1 MSRAPLT
8 REQWSQLD
16 PLLDA
21 ALEICPDERE
31 EWVERACG
39 GDAELAA
46 ELMTLLAA
54 CDASDEFLTAPAAVA
69 YAPLLDDPKLPTEL
83 GGRYRIVREIG
94 RGGMGTVY
102 LADDVR
108 HGRQVAV
115 KAVHSNIA
123 RSIDRVR
130 FAREIEIAAN
140 LAHPHILPLHD
151 SGEVRSGDDNETTFL
166 YFVSPLATGESLRE
180 RLKRDRRLS
189 REEAVRMGRE
199 VALAL
204 DYAPRRGVV
213 HLDIKPANIL
223 LQEGHA
229 LVADFGIARAISHGD
244 DEQTSVTPLPGT
256 PSYMSPEQVVG
267 LPDIDGRSDVYSLG
281 CVLYEM
287 LTGERP
293 VTRAQGAGANGDT
306 GRVLADPAPLH
317 RHVSRRLASV
327 VLKAMSPL
335 REDRF
340 ETAGALAA
348 ALRDASRVRKTP
360 IAVGFLA
367 AGVAAS
373 VVAIAAM
380 RTAERAAP
388 LDADLVAIA
397 PFDVEA
403 SSLGI
408 WKEGLVDVLSRGLDG
423 AGPIRAVPASQ
434 VIHHWHGRAD
444 PQSARELGRATGAGI
459 VVFGGLLTA
468 GDSVRSTIRMIDVA
482 SGRTMAELQHGDAS
496 DRMDRLS
503 DSMAVAVLREIGR
516 SRNIDLAHATSSPTV
531 SLSALKEYLRGE
543 QFYRAA
549 AWDSAQAH
557 FEGALAADSTFALA
571 YHRLATVRF
580 WRDQKGNIPDSTA
593 FVLLLQAS
601 RFQRGLGPRE
611 RLLATADSLF
621 GAGYFAWRSALHTG
635 KYGEEDAIAHR
646 LIALLTDA
654 LDRYPN
660 DAELCFLYAE
670 ARMRYERN
678 VVLGEVDE
686 RSILQHY
693 EQAIELDSSF
703 APAYLTPIRLATY
716 LDGPTVGRRYARAYL
731 SLSPSGPRS
740 DFIRLADVLLD
751 PSRAASLDIQRLVD
765 TLPENQLCVAS
776 RLLGHVTD
784 SAQTIVRV
792 ARALAKRP
800 PEAVTD
806 GGHPSCAAEQA
817 IQGLQFRG
825 HLREA
830 EAMTV
835 THAHWLRSTVRY
847 NMARVGMLP
856 PDSARV
862 EAKHILDLLPH
873 TQFTKLYG
881 FWASDGD
888 TAAIQRYVDYFVLA
902 QLRPRT
908 TSVAAAL
915 QANAAAGRA
924 YLSLARRDTMSALR
938 QFMFNGDT
946 LQDCWYDNRMTLVQL
961 LIAKKRYNDAAAR
974 LERRWPGTSGC
985 SNGFDDVWWTL
996 ERARVATQLGHTDV
1010 AMASYA
1016 LVADAW
1022 RDADPELQP
1031 FVREAR
1037 KALAAHHRG
1046 GESRSH

>member
-1 MSRAPLT
+1 MSRAPLS
-8 REQWSQLD
+8 REQWSVLD

-31 EWVERACG
+31 EWVDRACG

-46 ELMTLLAA
+46 ELMALLSA
-54 CDASDEFLTAPAAVA
+54 CDLSDEFLTAPAAVA
-69 YAPLLDDPKLPTEL
+69 YAPLLNEPELPDEL

-94 RGGMGTVY
+94 RGGMATVY
-102 LADDVR
+102 LADDLR

-123 RSIDRVR
+123 RSIDRAR
-130 FAREIEIAAN
+130 FVREIEIAAS

-151 SGEVRSGDDNETTFL
+151 SGEVRSGDDKEPTFV

-180 RLKRDRRLS
+180 RLKRDRRLT
-189 REEAVRMGRE
+189 RDEAGRLGRE

-204 DYAPRRGVV
+204 DYAHRRGVV

-229 LVADFGIARAISHGD
+229 LVADFGIARAISNGGD
-244 DEQTSVTPLPGT
+244 EPTGGTSLPGT

-267 LPDIDGRSDVYSLG
+267 LRDIDGRSDVYSLG
-281 CVLYEM
+281 CVLFEM
-287 LTGERP
+287 LTGQRP
-293 VTRAQGAGANGDT
+293 VMRGQSAKGDA
-306 GRVLADPAPLH
+306 GRVGADPAPLH
-317 RHVSRRLASV
+317 RYVSRRLAAV
-327 VLKAMSPL
+327 VMRAMSPL
-335 REDRF
+335 RDDRF
-340 ETAGALAA
+340 DTAGELAA
-348 ALRDASRVRKTP
+348 ALRESSRVRKAP
-360 IAVGFLA
+360 LAIGFLA
-367 AGVAAS
+367 AGAAAS
-373 VVAIAAM
+373 LVAIAAM
-380 RTAERAAP
+380 RTQRTTP
-388 LDADLVAIA
+388 LDHDLVAVA
-397 PFDVEA
+397 PFDVES

-434 VIHHWHGRAD
+434 VIQRWHGRAD
-444 PQSARELGRATGAGI
+444 PQSARELGRATGARL
-459 VVFGGLLTA
+459 VVFGGLLSA
-468 GDSVRSTIRMIDVA
+468 GDSVRATLSMLDVA
-482 SGRTMAELQHGDAS
+482 TGRTVAEVQARDAA

-503 DSMAVAVLREIGR
+503 DSMTVAVLREIGR

-531 SLSALKEYLRGE
+531 SLAALKEYLRGE

-549 AWDSAQAH
+549 LWDSAQTH
-557 FEGALAADSTFALA
+557 FEGALATDSTFALA
-571 YHRLATVRF
+571 YHRLAAVRF
-580 WRDQKGNIPDSTA
+580 WRDQKSNIPDSTA
-593 FVLLLQAS
+593 FLLLLQAS

-621 GAGYFAWRSALHTG
+621 GAGYFAWRRALQTG

-654 LDRYPN
+654 LGRYPN
-660 DAELCFLYAE
+660 DAEMCFLYAE
-670 ARMRYERN
+670 ARMRYEHN

-693 EQAIELDSSF
+693 EHAIELDSSF

-716 LDGPTVGRRYARAYL
+716 LDGAHDGRRYARAYL

-765 TLPENQLCVAS
+765 TLPPEQLCVAS

-784 SAQTIVRV
+784 SAETIVRI
-792 ARALAKRP
+792 ARELARRPAEAL
-800 PEAVTD
+800 TD
-806 GGHPSCAAEQA
+806 GQHPSCAAEQA

-830 EAMTV
+830 EAMTM

-847 NMARVGMLP
+847 NMTRIGMLP
-856 PDSARV
+856 ADSARA
-862 EAKHILDLLPH
+862 EAKRILDLLPR

-881 FWASDGD
+881 WWATDGD
-888 TAAIQRYVDYFVLA
+888 TASIQRYIDHFAIA

-908 TSVAAAL
+908 PSEAAEL
-915 QANAAAGRA
+915 RANIAAGRA
-924 YLSLARRDTMSALR
+924 YLALARRDTLSALR
-938 QFMFNGDT
+938 QFMFNSDT
-946 LQDCWYDNRMTLVQL
+946 LHGCWYDNRMTLVQL

-974 LERRWPGTSGC
+974 LERRWPGTSAC

-996 ERARVATQLGHTDV
+996 ERARVAMKLGRTDE

-1031 FVREAR
+1031 FVHEAR
-1037 KALAAHHRG
+1037 KALASHRRS